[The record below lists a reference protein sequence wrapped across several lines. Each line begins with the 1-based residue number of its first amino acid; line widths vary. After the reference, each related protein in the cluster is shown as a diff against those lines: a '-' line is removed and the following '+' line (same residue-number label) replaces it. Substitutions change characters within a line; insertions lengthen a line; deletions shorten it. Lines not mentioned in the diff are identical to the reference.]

1 MNTIEKF
8 SKDSY
13 LVERN
18 LIGEELAKALE
29 TQFKMHRDIMLYHT
43 NNDESQFYDGL
54 VVDNTFCWYGP
65 VDHLLVSLQPKI
77 EKLTGLQLEPTYS
90 FGRIY
95 YPNAVMRE
103 HVDRPSCEISLTLSI
118 SVDGN
123 PWPIWVRNK
132 QGTDVP
138 LELFPGDA
146 MIYKGQ
152 EVPHWRN
159 PYTEGKE
166 QVQFFL
172 HWVIKDGNNN
182 AWKYDK
188 RVMLGLPGIDHK
200 DTN

>member
-18 LIGEELAKALE
+18 LIGEELAKTLE

-43 NNDESQFYDGL
+43 NNDESQFYDAL

-65 VDHLLVSLQPKI
+65 VDQLLVSLQPKI
-77 EKLTGLQLEPTYS
+77 EKITGLQLEPTYS

-95 YPNAVMRE
+95 YPDAVMKE
-103 HVDRPSCEISLTLSI
+103 HIDRPACEISVTLSI
-118 SVDGN
+118 SVDGA

-132 QGTDVP
+132 QGIDIP

-152 EVPHWRN
+152 EIPHWRN
-159 PYTEGKE
+159 PYTEGTE

-172 HWVIKDGNNN
+172 HWIIKDGNNT